1 MPDTKTDEAGALI
14 LPRMLYAEES
24 DGTKHLVL
32 VDSDGKLIISGLSSV
47 TNMNNEKWGNT
58 ALTGRDI
65 STDLQ
70 VLTDLKKGAVNAD
83 ALAAETA
90 NVLKAAGFGYLFNG
104 TSWDRQRNNLEEI
117 TLLASAERTSST
129 VTPTQTNYNA
139 RGVML
144 VLDVSAITDTPS
156 IQAVVQVIDTLS
168 GDYEAILRGGNV
180 TTVSLNSYVVYPGGI
195 STAGGGDVVMVA
207 ILPLP
212 RKWRVTVSHSDA
224 DPITYSLSAH
234 YIL

>member
-1 MPDTKTDEAGALI
+1 
-14 LPRMLYAEES
+14 
-24 DGTKHLVL
+24 
-32 VDSDGKLIISGLSSV
+32 
-47 TNMNNEKWGNT
+47 
-58 ALTGRDI
+58 
-65 STDLQ
+65 
-70 VLTDLKKGAVNAD
+70 
-83 ALAAETA
+83 
-90 NVLKAAGFGYLFNG
+90 
-104 TSWDRQRNNLEEI
+104 
-117 TLLASAERTSST
+117 
-129 VTPTQTNYNA
+129 
-139 RGVML
+139 ML

-224 DPITYSLSAH
+224 DPITYSLTAH